1 MNINPLSNNSNY
13 FSRDLTG
20 NASESKGKSENPKVQ
35 DKLELSEEAK
45 KIQQNSNANGKNL
58 ESIKT
63 KIASN
68 FYNSP
73 EVLSKVADKILKA
86 LG

>member
-1 MNINPLSNNSNY
+1 MNINPLSNNNNY
-13 FSRDLTG
+13 FSKDLTG
-20 NASESKGKSENPKVQ
+20 STSESKGKSENPKVQ

-45 KIQQNSNANGKNL
+45 KIQSSKTNGKDLNA
-58 ESIKT
+58 IKA

-68 FYNSP
+68 FYNSN
-73 EVLSKVADKILKA
+73 EVLNKVADKILKA